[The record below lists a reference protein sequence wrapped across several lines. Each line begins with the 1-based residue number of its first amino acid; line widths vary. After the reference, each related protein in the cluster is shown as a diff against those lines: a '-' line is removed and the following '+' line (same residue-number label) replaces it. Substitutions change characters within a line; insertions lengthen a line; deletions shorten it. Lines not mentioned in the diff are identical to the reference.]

1 MKSKEFVGVVDV
13 NKPTPNGG
21 MVRVAFGHI
30 IAEDDSKFEAIAIHI
45 EDQEG
50 TIVTQ
55 FALQPSSFGT
65 MIEAI
70 KELYDGA
77 FGDEQ
82 PV

>member
-1 MKSKEFVGVVDV
+1 MKSKEFVGVIDV
-13 NKPTPNGG
+13 NKTTPAGG

-55 FALQPSSFGT
+55 FALQPESFGV

-77 FGDEQ
+77 FGDDES
-82 PV
+82 V